1 MADCCI
7 ILIFATEIVL
17 QRALIQFA
25 GPRLSFLQNENMLSE
40 ISRKVMKYSSQETGV
55 GLTPE
60 EVEASRSVHGYN
72 RLTPP
77 AKESLWKAFFE
88 KFKDPLIIV
97 LLVVMMLSAGIAG
110 VEYFRLGASASV
122 FLEPLGVLVALLL
135 ATGVGFIFEVRA
147 AKAFD
152 ILNQVNDDTPV
163 KVIRRIEGRSQITEV
178 PRYEIV
184 VGDIVS
190 LEAGEEIPADG
201 RLLESVSLSVNEST
215 LTGEPLTHKSAD
227 PEVIREKTGETYA
240 ADRLMKG
247 STIIEGH
254 GLMVVTEVGDATEYG
269 HVYEATQID
278 DGIKTPLNAQL
289 DQLGRVLSWA
299 AFIVAGLI
307 FVGRMLYLFLDG
319 DGSNND
325 EFLEV
330 MRYVLGSVMIAVTLV
345 VVSVPEGL
353 PLSITLSL
361 ALSMKKMLKQNNL
374 VRKLHACET
383 MGAATVICTDKT
395 GTLTQNRMQ
404 VAEMRNFLAEAATDA
419 SGKEQ
424 AAAFLAEAI
433 AVNSTAWIENDRG
446 HHRVLG
452 NPTEGALLLWLAS
465 AGIDYLPL
473 RSRIPIVSQEPFT
486 TETKRMTTT
495 SMSAVFG
502 RRVIYVKGAPE
513 LLLQRCTRIAGA
525 QSRSDIESLLF
536 RYQEQAMRTL
546 GFAYAVDDNL
556 EEWTFFALAA
566 ITDPV
571 RTEVPEAIR
580 TCRNAGIDVVIVTGD
595 TAGTALEIGR
605 QIGLAGAVDAPGQ
618 KESAVG
624 RPVVLSGPEFGDM
637 SDEEAMKILP
647 DVGNPG
653 SGLKILSR
661 ARPLDKQR
669 LVRLLQ
675 RKHHVVAV
683 TGDGTNDA
691 PALTAAHVG
700 LSMGDGTAVA
710 KEASDITIIDNSFS
724 SITKA
729 VLWGRSLYN
738 NIGRFILFQMTV
750 NVAACFI
757 VLVGAF
763 LGKESPLSVTQMLW
777 VNLIMD
783 TFAAMALSSLP
794 ADGSVMNDRPRRPR
808 AHIIDR
814 FMLGHILGWGSF
826 ISAILLWCWL
836 SGLSH
841 HYFFTIFVMLQF
853 WNLFNARYYRTG
865 RSLIGDLFGS
875 AEGRRRM
882 KENWSW
888 SFMGI
893 AGLILAGQLLI
904 VNLGG
909 EMFNIE
915 TRLTPCEWLCIIG
928 ATSLILWIGDAFRW
942 FASLRRHKASPL

>member
-1 MADCCI
+1 MV
-7 ILIFATEIVL
+7 LLEIHCKAM
-17 QRALIQFA
+17 QY
-25 GPRLSFLQNENMLSE
+25 N
-40 ISRKVMKYSSQETGV
+40 SRKVYS

-60 EVEASRSVHGYN
+60 EVVTSRSVHGAN

-110 VEYFRLGASASV
+110 FEYFRLGASAAV

-163 KVIRRIEGRSQITEV
+163 KVIRRVSGRSKIIEV
-178 PRYEIV
+178 PRCDVV
-184 VGDIVS
+184 VGDIVC

-201 RLLESVSLSVNEST
+201 QLLESVALSVNEST
-215 LTGEPLTHKSAD
+215 LTGESQVHKSTD
-227 PEVIREKTGETYA
+227 PERIRESMAETYA

-247 STIIEGH
+247 STVIEGH

-278 DGIKTPLNAQL
+278 DGVKTPLNAQL

-307 FVGRMLYLFLDG
+307 FFGRMLYLFLDG

-330 MRYVLGSVMIAVTLV
+330 MHYVLGSVMIAVTLV

-361 ALSMKKMLKQNNL
+361 AFSMKKMLKQHNL

-395 GTLTQNRMQ
+395 GTLTRNRMQ
-404 VAEMRNFLAEAATDA
+404 VAEMRNFMAEAAGDA
-419 SGKEQ
+419 VGRDR
-424 AAAFLAEAI
+424 AGALLAEAI
-433 AVNSTAWIENDRG
+433 ALNSTAWIEEEQG
-446 HHRVLG
+446 GLRVLG
-452 NPTEGALLLWLAS
+452 NPTEGALLLWLAEEKV
-465 AGIDYLPL
+465 DYLSL
-473 RSRIPIVSQEPFT
+473 RERIVAVSQEPFT
-486 TETKRMTTT
+486 PQVKRMSTTVE
-495 SMSAVFG
+495 SEVCG
-502 RRVIYVKGAPE
+502 RRVKYIKGAPE
-513 LLLQRCTRIAGA
+513 LLLQRCAKIAGTIG
-525 QSRSDIESLLF
+525 RGDIETLLSC
-536 RYQEQAMRTL
+536 YQKQAMRTL
-546 GFAYAVDDNL
+546 GFAYAVDDRF

-566 ITDPV
+566 IADPV
-571 RTEVPEAIR
+571 REEVPEAIR
-580 TCRNAGIDVVIVTGD
+580 TCRSAGIDVIIVTGD
-595 TAGTALEIGR
+595 TAGTAAEVGR
-605 QIGLAGAVDAPGQ
+605 QIGLIQASGTSGFAEPHFGSR
-618 KESAVG
+618 E
-624 RPVVLSGPEFGDM
+624 VLSGTEFGEM
-637 SDEEAMKILP
+637 SDEEVLEILP
-647 DVGNPG
+647 EVEKPCG
-653 SGLKILSR
+653 GLKILSR

-669 LVRLLQ
+669 LVKLLQ

-691 PALTAAHVG
+691 PALTAAHIG

-710 KEASDITIIDNSFS
+710 KEASDITITDNSFN
-724 SITKA
+724 SIAKA

-794 ADGSVMNDRPRRPR
+794 ADSRVMTDRPRSPH

-814 FMLGHILGWGSF
+814 SMLSQILGWGLC

-836 SGLSH
+836 SGLPH
-841 HYFFTIFVMLQF
+841 RYFFTIFVMLQF

-865 RSLIGDLFGS
+865 RSLLADVFGCRQ
-875 AEGRRRM
+875 GRLRM
-882 KENWSW
+882 KSDWSW

-915 TRLTPCEWLCIIG
+915 ARLTPYEWLSIIG
-928 ATSLILWIGDAFRW
+928 ATSLILWVGDA
-942 FASLRRHKASPL
+942 LRLLGALYRRK

>member
-1 MADCCI
+1 
-7 ILIFATEIVL
+7 
-17 QRALIQFA
+17 
-25 GPRLSFLQNENMLSE
+25 
-40 ISRKVMKYSSQETGV
+40 MKYNSQEVYT

-60 EVEASRSVHGYN
+60 EVTASRSAHGYN

-77 AKESLWKAFFE
+77 AKDSLWKAFLE

-97 LLVVMMLSAGIAG
+97 LLVVMVLSAGIAG
-110 VEYFRLGASASV
+110 FEYYKLGASTRV

-152 ILNQVNDDTPV
+152 VLNQVNDDTPV
-163 KVIRRIEGRSQITEV
+163 KVIRKIDGRSQMTEV
-178 PRYEIV
+178 PRYEVV
-184 VGDIVS
+184 VGDIVN
-190 LEAGEEIPADG
+190 LETGEEIPADG
-201 RLLESVSLSVNEST
+201 RLLESISLTVNESA
-215 LTGEPLTHKSAD
+215 LTGELQTRKSTD
-227 PEVIREKTGETYA
+227 PERVRESAVETYA

-269 HVYEATQID
+269 HVYEAIQID
-278 DGIKTPLNAQL
+278 DGIKTPLNLQL
-289 DQLGRVLSWA
+289 DQLGRVLSWT

-325 EFLEV
+325 EFIEV
-330 MRYVLGSVMIAVTLV
+330 MHYVLGSIMIAVTLV

-361 ALSMKKMLKQNNL
+361 ALSMKKMLKHNNL

-383 MGAATVICTDKT
+383 MGAATVICSDKT

-404 VAEMRNFLAEAATDA
+404 VAEMRNLLAEAAADDT
-419 SGKEQ
+419 GRVQ
-424 AAAFLAEAI
+424 AEALLAEAI
-433 AVNSTAWIENDRG
+433 ALNSTAWIEEDRD
-446 HHRVLG
+446 HLRVLG
-452 NPTEGALLLWLAS
+452 NPTEGALLLWLKSVKA
-465 AGIDYLPL
+465 DYVAL
-473 RSRIPIVSQEPFT
+473 REHIKIISQEPFT
-486 TETKRMTTT
+486 TEAKRMSTTVE
-495 SMSAVFG
+495 SEVCGG
-502 RRVIYVKGAPE
+502 RVMYVKGAPE
-513 LLLQRCTRIAGA
+513 LLLQRCAKVAGTL
-525 QSRSDIESLLF
+525 SRRDIEAILD
-536 RYQEQAMRTL
+536 RYQRQAMRTL
-546 GFAYAVDDNL
+546 GFAYATGDDL
-556 EEWTFFALAA
+556 DEWTFFALAA
-566 ITDPV
+566 IADPV
-571 RTEVPEAIR
+571 REEVPEAIR
-580 TCRNAGIDVVIVTGD
+580 ICRNAGIDVIIVTGD
-595 TAGTALEIGR
+595 TAGTAVEIGR
-605 QIGLAGAVDAPGQ
+605 QIGLIDVVDHSGCEDSVSNR
-618 KESAVG
+618 KE
-624 RPVVLSGPEFGDM
+624 VLCGSEFGAM
-637 SDEEAMKILP
+637 SDEEILEVLP
-647 DVGNPG
+647 EVGKPHN
-653 SGLKILSR
+653 GLKILSR

-669 LVRLLQ
+669 LVKLLQ
-675 RKHHVVAV
+675 RKRHVVAV

-691 PALTAAHVG
+691 PALTAAQVG

-710 KEASDITIIDNSFS
+710 KEASDITITDDSFS

-763 LGKESPLSVTQMLW
+763 LGKESPLTVTQMLW

-794 ADGSVMNDRPRRPR
+794 ADSRVMNDRPRNPR

-814 FMLGHILGWGSF
+814 TMLSQILGWGTC
-826 ISAILLWCWL
+826 ISAVLLWCWL
-836 SGLSH
+836 SGLPH
-841 HYFFTIFVMLQF
+841 RYFFTIFVMMQF

-865 RSLIGDLFGS
+865 RSFLGDLFGS
-875 AEGRRRM
+875 SEGRRRI

-888 SFMGI
+888 SFIGI
-893 AGLILAGQLLI
+893 AGLILGGQLLI

-909 EMFNIE
+909 EMFNIV
-915 TRLTPCEWLCIIG
+915 TRLTLYEWLSIIG
-928 ATSLILWIGDAFRW
+928 ATSLILWVGDALRW
-942 FASLRRHKASPL
+942 VGAWRRRKSGSF